1 MFNYPFQARDRLP
14 SVTEEILRIGTDD
27 LNPEQ
32 VGSEN
37 GVQSSLPDGN
47 LATVSLLDTPISDQ
61 KDKEIDDY
69 PRPLSV
75 VGVSVL

>member
-1 MFNYPFQARDRLP
+1 MLNYPFQARDRLP
-14 SVTEEILRIGTDD
+14 SITEEILRIGRDD
-27 LNPEQ
+27 LYPEQ

-37 GVQSSLPDGN
+37 SVESSLPEGD
-47 LATVSLLDTPISDQ
+47 LATPS
-61 KDKEIDDY
+61 EIPVAGHRDREIEDY